1 VLDEVKPIVEMV
13 EPPTVWV
20 EPRPVV
26 EILKDVPSKV
36 TAYVKDMVKTVV
48 R

>member
-26 EILKDVPSKV
+26 EILKDVPGKI
-36 TAYVKDMVKTVV
+36 TAYVKDMVKTVA